1 MRDPRSVWPHLMT
14 LRPSAAELQHQER
27 LTGVCVAVAPNS
39 ICTGPQ
45 SRTNGGETLL
55 PGAGPAIRPVGSDLH
70 EFIDTE
76 NGGTLPCDLGP
87 AVVAEAA
94 GMTPYERA
102 ALLIDLQLGLRRVPA
117 ETLRAMLKPREP

>member
-1 MRDPRSVWPHLMT
+1 MSSPSGSRSRNTASSAKPPNLVSCR
-14 LRPSAAELQHQER
+14 LRSHELQREER
-27 LTGVCVAVAPNS
+27 LTVVRVAAAPNS
-39 ICTGPQ
+39 SCAGPQ

-76 NGGTLPCDLGP
+76 NGCTLPCDLGP

-94 GMTPYERA
+94 
-102 ALLIDLQLGLRRVPA
+102 
-117 ETLRAMLKPREP
+117 